1 MATLEEVLNDQLKDS
16 PNKDDNDDAG
26 IIRSTLSGIVSGVI
40 KIPEGAFSLG
50 ASLIDLGL
58 GTNTAAKVEQAFDF
72 INPFEEAAEDTAA
85 GRIAELIVNI
95 GVPGGIAFKAGK
107 NLAKTAL
114 SAKKAGKYFSLT
126 GKGLADDVISKGIP
140 KATKFNVSPINKAVE
155 NFALNKKGKFLE
167 YAGGAG
173 LSAVAEGVFVGDVK
187 TAGTLG
193 DVIGGPTKLN
203 REEGGTNRQQAAKE
217 LVNRLKFG
225 TEGGVF
231 TAGIGTLGVG
241 FNRLRKGPS
250 DTGRVIKDPME
261 KFWNNLFSKFSKRG
275 PKGQTTFE
283 ATEAIRTGTSA
294 DEMLSINSAKVIDDE
309 LFKLYDTNQ
318 KFFTSEDTFQQLA
331 KKKKALNETVLSG
344 LDNPNY
350 YDKQLSAAGRES
362 GFTLDEILEGGVL
375 KNEKGKILDNSK
387 LVEDGFTLKFNN
399 ITDEGFEPFAKEIT
413 ENTTGYGKGAPTKEV
428 LETARLQMDGMRNRF
443 GDLFSIYGR
452 QLDPNSLK
460 QFKGA
465 FGKKVSDF
473 MDSGSK
479 IFKNKTVGSLEIYPP
494 SRPLINEVSDEVLK
508 ATDSLGLNLSR
519 GDVESIVDNIYN
531 SATLEKGFDYKKY
544 DRSGTFFKRLPRFF
558 TSTQQS
564 LQDAIANPRFRKP
577 NLTQI
582 SEGNLTDI
590 KNVILPD
597 GSEFNRADI
606 LKKLIGKSDDGLNTI
621 ITGTQRLSNLVRRGE
636 INNEVI
642 KNSARQK
649 KLVDEWLDSVAKN
662 GEEATIARLG
672 VRPTAPTVVDTAE
685 DALKYFGGTQGK
697 MGTGSTKSTG
707 DFVEMRFDMDQ
718 APIPGVQRLNVTPRK
733 IIEGEA
739 SESLTNNLAGKYAL
753 TGNAEALVKG
763 DILSSGKGLPYE
775 IYKYSFLLPKA
786 GAQMAKTVLGPV
798 THARNFLSAM
808 AFAGANGVLLNN
820 DLKAL
825 QTAWD
830 TSLGPAIWKG
840 KKPSIEGTALYDK
853 LLKLG
858 VVNSNVSQGDL
869 NRLLKDVN
877 FGDVLGNIE
886 NRSIN
891 NVINNFSRIKRF
903 AQDAYTAE
911 DDFWKIFTW
920 LGEKTRLEK
929 SLTDITNSKGL
940 ALGDDIIQVL
950 DNGLTRKI
958 GTFNEEFLEKRAAD
972 LVKNNVPNYAYVSD
986 FVKGIRKWPVGNF
999 VSFPAEIMRTSTN
1012 IVDTALRE
1020 INFKLKLPSGEIVK
1034 PFANI
1039 GKQRLRGMALTTVA
1053 VPTALVTAGQM
1064 VYDVTKDEI
1073 NALRRYVPKWS
1084 KNSTLIPLRNE
1095 DGTLSYIDFSHMNA
1109 YDLLLAPIQSVINNV
1124 EAGRTDNNG
1133 IMGDFISGL
1142 AEATKELGAP
1152 FVTASLWTEAVQDV
1166 APPLLL
1172 GRGGVDADGRR
1183 IWNSNDTAGNKV
1195 WAAVKNVMTALAPL
1209 NASQL
1214 NRLRLSIKGAVDD
1227 DDPDR
1232 FNKYGK
1238 EFTLGKELLGMVG
1251 LRQIDVDPGEA
1262 IKYKINAFQKNVRN
1276 SRSLFTGTTLR
1287 GGPETPE
1294 DLIDAYIN
1302 ANRAL
1307 FLSNRE
1313 LYKDIEAARELGISE
1328 DALASTMKERGA
1340 NTAYRYLSQGLFKP
1354 YTISRNVRKLFQLNS
1369 EKIGVANPL
1378 DAAGDVMAS
1387 IANQL
1392 SSTSIVSGEFPVI
1405 ENPFKDMPK
1414 ATIEPVEGIIPPGVA
1429 GTTPYL
1435 DGIGVQSSPFESL
1448 PLPKKVDQ
1456 INTVDDFLK
1465 QNN

>member
-1 MATLEEVLNDQLKDS
+1 
-16 PNKDDNDDAG
+16 
-26 IIRSTLSGIVSGVI
+26 
-40 KIPEGAFSLG
+40 
-50 ASLIDLGL
+50 
-58 GTNTAAKVEQAFDF
+58 
-72 INPFEEAAEDTAA
+72 
-85 GRIAELIVNI
+85 
-95 GVPGGIAFKAGK
+95 
-107 NLAKTAL
+107 
-114 SAKKAGKYFSLT
+114 
-126 GKGLADDVISKGIP
+126 
-140 KATKFNVSPINKAVE
+140 
-155 NFALNKKGKFLE
+155 
-167 YAGGAG
+167 
-173 LSAVAEGVFVGDVK
+173 
-187 TAGTLG
+187 
-193 DVIGGPTKLN
+193 
-203 REEGGTNRQQAAKE
+203 
-217 LVNRLKFG
+217 
-225 TEGGVF
+225 
-231 TAGIGTLGVG
+231 
-241 FNRLRKGPS
+241 
-250 DTGRVIKDPME
+250 
-261 KFWNNLFSKFSKRG
+261 
-275 PKGQTTFE
+275 
-283 ATEAIRTGTSA
+283 
-294 DEMLSINSAKVIDDE
+294 
-309 LFKLYDTNQ
+309 
-318 KFFTSEDTFQQLA
+318 
-331 KKKKALNETVLSG
+331 
-344 LDNPNY
+344 
-350 YDKQLSAAGRES
+350 
-362 GFTLDEILEGGVL
+362 
-375 KNEKGKILDNSK
+375 
-387 LVEDGFTLKFNN
+387 
-399 ITDEGFEPFAKEIT
+399 
-413 ENTTGYGKGAPTKEV
+413 
-428 LETARLQMDGMRNRF
+428 
-443 GDLFSIYGR
+443 
-452 QLDPNSLK
+452 
-460 QFKGA
+460 
-465 FGKKVSDF
+465 
-473 MDSGSK
+473 
-479 IFKNKTVGSLEIYPP
+479 
-494 SRPLINEVSDEVLK
+494 
-508 ATDSLGLNLSR
+508 
-519 GDVESIVDNIYN
+519 
-531 SATLEKGFDYKKY
+531 
-544 DRSGTFFKRLPRFF
+544 
-558 TSTQQS
+558 
-564 LQDAIANPRFRKP
+564 
-577 NLTQI
+577 
-582 SEGNLTDI
+582 
-590 KNVILPD
+590 
-597 GSEFNRADI
+597 
-606 LKKLIGKSDDGLNTI
+606 
-621 ITGTQRLSNLVRRGE
+621 
-636 INNEVI
+636 
-642 KNSARQK
+642 
-649 KLVDEWLDSVAKN
+649 
-662 GEEATIARLG
+662 
-672 VRPTAPTVVDTAE
+672 
-685 DALKYFGGTQGK
+685 
-697 MGTGSTKSTG
+697 
-707 DFVEMRFDMDQ
+707 
-718 APIPGVQRLNVTPRK
+718 
-733 IIEGEA
+733 
-739 SESLTNNLAGKYAL
+739 
-753 TGNAEALVKG
+753 
-763 DILSSGKGLPYE
+763 
-775 IYKYSFLLPKA
+775 
-786 GAQMAKTVLGPV
+786 MAKTVLGPV

-940 ALGDDIIQVL
+940 ALGEDIIQVL

-1183 IWNSNDTAGNKV
+1183 IWNPNDTAGNKV

-1294 DLIDAYIN
+1294 QVVEAYIN

-1313 LYKDIEAARELGISE
+1313 LYKDIQAARELGISE
-1328 DALASTMKERGA
+1328 DALATTMKERGA
-1340 NTAYRYLSQGLFKP
+1340 NTAYRYLSEGVFKP
-1354 YTISRNVRKLFQLNS
+1354 YTLSRNVKRLFEENA

-1378 DAAGDVMAS
+1378 ESADDV
-1387 IANQL
+1387 IADIADQL
-1392 SSTSIVSGEFPVI
+1392 SSTSVVSGEFPVI